1 MNGELQRLEDKV
13 KLANLQIDK
22 RLATLEI
29 EIETLKKEV
38 RNIKEEFVAMKSGQK
53 APQPIVQSVTV
64 ADINEL
70 AEQFKELRTAFM
82 EMRLRLTNLP
92 AEDLKPAINELAK
105 RLETL
110 EKQVATSNPI
120 ILE

>member
-1 MNGELQRLEDKV
+1 MQRLEDKV